1 MRAIIYPRII
11 RDSAGIADHG
21 EHRKI
26 VEGNN
31 RLRTMRMDKGQQKY
45 VYGIGKVGDAVKL
58 LLDPDKLLNDDD
70 LSVAEQ
76 ANDMILG
83 EE

>member
-26 VEGNN
+26 VEGND
-31 RLRTMRMDKGQQKY
+31 RLRTMRMDKGQQPHRQFHVTGVVLTLLTKPHDFEPQPAQIIRQY
-45 VYGIGKVGDAVKL
+45 LLIVCIPGI
-58 LLDPDKLLNDDD
+58 
-70 LSVAEQ
+70 
-76 ANDMILG
+76 
-83 EE
+83 